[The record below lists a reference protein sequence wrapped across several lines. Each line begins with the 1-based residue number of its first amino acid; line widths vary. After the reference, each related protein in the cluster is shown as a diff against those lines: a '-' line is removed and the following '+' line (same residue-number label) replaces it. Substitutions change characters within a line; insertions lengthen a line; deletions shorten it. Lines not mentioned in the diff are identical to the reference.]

1 MSPTFSKSQ
10 SLMETLQELQR
21 EAELKANEVEINWDI
36 AESKF
41 FVEALEQGTL
51 LIPDLESLYTKL
63 TSGKSV
69 VFPGQESSLSYE
81 DKEKYADMIAD
92 QLFEA
97 YVVREVLH
105 KYKCITNIMNLA
117 YPLDNPPTDQL
128 DLGI

>member
-1 MSPTFSKSQ
+1 
-10 SLMETLQELQR
+10 
-21 EAELKANEVEINWDI
+21 VEINWDI

-81 DKEKYADMIAD
+81 DKEKYAEMIAD

-117 YPLDNPPTDQL
+117 YPHDTPKQALDNPPTNQL

>member
-1 MSPTFSKSQ
+1 M
-10 SLMETLQELQR
+10 TLSDLQR
-21 EAELKANEVEINWDI
+21 EAELKATEVEINWDI

-69 VFPGQESSLSYE
+69 VSPGQESSLSYE

-117 YPLDNPPTDQL
+117 YPHDTPKQALDNPPTDQL

>member
-36 AESKF
+36 VEGKF
-41 FVEALEQGTL
+41 FEEALEQGTL

-69 VFPGQESSLSYE
+69 VSPGQESSLSYE
-81 DKEKYADMIAD
+81 DKEKYAEMIAER
-92 QLFEA
+92 LFEA

>member
-36 AESKF
+36 VEGKF
-41 FVEALEQGTL
+41 FEEALEQGTL
-51 LIPDLESLYTKL
+51 IIPDLENLYTKL
-63 TSGKSV
+63 TEGKSV
-69 VFPGQESSLSYE
+69 VFPNQESSLSFE
-81 DKEKYADMIAD
+81 DKEKYAEMIAER
-92 QLFEA
+92 LFEA

-105 KYKCITNIMNLA
+105 KYKCITNIMDLA
-117 YPLDNPPTDQL
+117 YPLDKPPTDQL

>member
-1 MSPTFSKSQ
+1 
-10 SLMETLQELQR
+10 METLQELQR

-41 FVEALEQGTL
+41 FEEALEQGTL
-51 LIPDLESLYTKL
+51 IIPDLENLYTKL
-63 TSGKSV
+63 TEGKSV
-69 VFPGQESSLSYE
+69 VFPNQESSLSFE
-81 DKEKYADMIAD
+81 DKEKYAAMIAER
-92 QLFEA
+92 LFEA

-117 YPLDNPPTDQL
+117 YPLDNPPTNQL

>member
-1 MSPTFSKSQ
+1 M
-10 SLMETLQELQR
+10 TLSDLQR
-21 EAELKANEVEINWDI
+21 EAELKATEVEINWDI

-69 VFPGQESSLSYE
+69 VSPGQESSLSYE
-81 DKEKYADMIAD
+81 DKEKYAEMIAER
-92 QLFEA
+92 LFEA

-105 KYKCITNIMNLA
+105 KYKCITNIMNLT
-117 YPLDNPPTDQL
+117 YPLDNPPADQL

>member
-1 MSPTFSKSQ
+1 M
-10 SLMETLQELQR
+10 TLSDLQR
-21 EAELKANEVEINWDI
+21 EAELKATEVEINWDI
-36 AESKF
+36 AEGKF

-81 DKEKYADMIAD
+81 DKEKYAEMIAD
-92 QLFEA
+92 RLFEA

-117 YPLDNPPTDQL
+117 YPLDKPPTDQL

>member
-1 MSPTFSKSQ
+1 
-10 SLMETLQELQR
+10 METLQELQR

-41 FVEALEQGTL
+41 FEEALEQGTL
-51 LIPDLESLYTKL
+51 IIPDLENLYTKL
-63 TSGKSV
+63 TEGKSV
-69 VFPGQESSLSYE
+69 VFPNQESSLSFE
-81 DKEKYADMIAD
+81 DKEKYAEMIAER
-92 QLFEA
+92 LFEA

-117 YPLDNPPTDQL
+117 YPLDNPPADQL

>member
-1 MSPTFSKSQ
+1 
-10 SLMETLQELQR
+10 METLQELQR

-36 AESKF
+36 TEGKF
-41 FVEALEQGTL
+41 FESALEQGTA

-63 TSGKSV
+63 TSGQSV
-69 VFPGQESSLSYE
+69 VFPGQESSLSFE
-81 DKEKYADMIAD
+81 DKEKYAGMIAD

-97 YVVREVLH
+97 YVIREVLH
-105 KYKCITNIMNLA
+105 RYKCITNIMNLA